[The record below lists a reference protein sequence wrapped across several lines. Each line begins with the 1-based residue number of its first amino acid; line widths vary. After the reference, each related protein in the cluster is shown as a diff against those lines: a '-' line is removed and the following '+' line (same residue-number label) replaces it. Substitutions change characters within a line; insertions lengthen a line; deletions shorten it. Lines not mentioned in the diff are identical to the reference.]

1 MRANREVKQGES
13 MPYYDIKITHRSTE
27 YSEAFVTVQ
36 CDSIEQAEEMAEELE
51 MSVELWVHPEMWH
64 QYDEDGETNAEV
76 EEWDGRHDH
85 YRLMPDGT
93 IEPPA
98 NNKLPF

>member
-1 MRANREVKQGES
+1 
-13 MPYYDIKITHRSTE
+13 MPYYDIHITHTATE
-27 YSEAFVTVQ
+27 YSEAVVRVQ

-51 MSVELWVHPEMWH
+51 MGEITWDHPDMW
-64 QYDEDGETNAEV
+64 QRYNEGGETNAEV

-85 YRLMPDGT
+85 CRLMPDGT
-93 IEPPA
+93 IEPPS